1 MIKKFGDYATTQA
14 YTDGAA
20 LPKDGYVCKIL
31 NAQVKD
37 GKKGQYIQIAYD
49 IAEGPYADHFKKIFD
64 GNKNEDK
71 KWSTYFFLNIPND
84 DGTEQDGWTKR
95 SFKTF
100 TNALEDS
107 NEGYHFD
114 WDESKFKNKLI
125 GGLFHYEEY
134 QRNDGKVGK
143 STKMKNACSVAKI
156 RSGSFKLPDD
166 KLINKPAANTTEDF
180 MNIPDQIDEEI
191 PFK

>member
-1 MIKKFGDYATTQA
+1 MIKKFGDYETTKG
-14 YTDGAA
+14 YSEGES
-20 LPKDGYVCKIL
+20 LPKNGYVCKIL

-37 GKKGQYIQIAYD
+37 GKNGQYIQIAYD
-49 IAEGPYADHFKKIFD
+49 IAEGEFEGFFKKLFD
-64 GNKNEDK
+64 AKTDENK
-71 KWSTYFFLNIPND
+71 KWSTYFFLNIPKD
-84 DGTEQDGWTKR
+84 DGSEKDGWTKR

-114 WDESKFKNKLI
+114 WDETKFKDKLI

-134 QRNDGKVGK
+134 ERQDGKVGR
-143 STKMKNACSVAKI
+143 STKMKNVCSVDKI
-156 RSGSFKLPDD
+156 HSGNYKLPDD
-166 KLINKPAANTTEDF
+166 KLLTSTTTPPADF
-180 MNIPDQIDEEI
+180 MNIPAEIDEEI

>member
-1 MIKKFGDYATTQA
+1 MIKQFGDYATTQA
-14 YTDGAA
+14 ISEGGA

-37 GKKGQYIQIAYD
+37 GTNGQYLQIAYD
-49 IAEGPYADHFKKIFD
+49 IAEGQYKDYFKGLFD
-64 GNKNEDK
+64 AKKDELK
-71 KWSTYFFLNIPND
+71 KWSTYFFVNLPKD
-84 DGTEQDGWTKR
+84 DGSEKDGWTKR
-95 SFKTF
+95 LFKTF

-114 WDESKFKNKLI
+114 WDETKFKGKLI

-134 QRNDGKVGK
+134 KRNDGKIGR
-143 STKMKNACSVAKI
+143 STKMRNVCSVEKV
-156 RSGSFKLPDD
+156 RSGNFKLPDD
-166 KLINKPAANTTEDF
+166 KLLTPAANTSTDF
-180 MNIPDQIDEEI
+180 MNIPDEINEEI

>member
-1 MIKKFGDYATTQA
+1 MIKQFGDFATTQA
-14 YTDGAA
+14 VSEGAA

-37 GKKGQYIQIAYD
+37 GTKGQYLQIAYD
-49 IAEGPYADHFKKIFD
+49 IAEGQYKDYFKGLYDAKKD
-64 GNKNEDK
+64 ENK
-71 KWSTYFFLNIPND
+71 KWSTYFFVNLPKD
-84 DGTEQDGWTKR
+84 DGSEKDGWTKR
-95 SFKTF
+95 LFKTF

-114 WDESKFKNKLI
+114 WDETKFKDKLI

-134 QRNDGKVGK
+134 QRNDGKVGRA
-143 STKMKNACSVAKI
+143 TKMRNACSVEKI
-156 RSGSFKLPDD
+156 RSGNFNLPED
-166 KLINKPAANTTEDF
+166 KLLATPAANTSSDF
-180 MNIPDQIDEEI
+180 MSIPDGIDGEI